1 MSWLLWTVAAAV
13 MVSFMVWFMFTY
25 NEKER

>member
-1 MSWLLWTVAAAV
+1 MSWIIWTVAAAA
-13 MVSFMVWFMFTY
+13 MISLMVWFMFTY